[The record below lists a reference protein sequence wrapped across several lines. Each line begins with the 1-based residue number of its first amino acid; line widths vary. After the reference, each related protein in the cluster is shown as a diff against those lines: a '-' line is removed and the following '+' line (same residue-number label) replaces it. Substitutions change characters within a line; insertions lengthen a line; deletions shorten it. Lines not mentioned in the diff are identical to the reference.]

1 MKNIIKRI
9 LALTMVALLALVCL
23 SGCSDH
29 KPAEGKAVKKKVEL
43 IAATPPLIYGE
54 LGRGD
59 LATSAYTDF
68 LEYAA
73 EKFSAQYEEADVQ
86 IRVVGF
92 DYLEERQAITD
103 KFDTPE
109 AVDVLL
115 EGFFNMGSYIHTG
128 RLASLDDIIG
138 EETRSDIS
146 KSMWDEGV
154 YQGKTYMYPFYHL
167 PNTMAY
173 NAELFRQTGLERFIR
188 PKDQIASWTLDD
200 WEIILD
206 TLAEKLPQ
214 SSFPMMMYGKNNQ
227 GDTHIMVLLRAFGC
241 PFFNE
246 KGAFQVSTPE
256 GIQALRWI
264 QDGVHR
270 GWFPPTTANIE
281 CADCIQLFNNGQM
294 ALCVTNPANQ
304 TFFEKAGIDAR
315 LVNFPSA
322 DGKGLSTT
330 FVTGFGVFHNG
341 DDARVRAAKAFVQFV
356 CSDSELTQAV
366 IPNIP
371 VRSSMQ
377 AYYHDSITMVDAYAA
392 NEDTVVN
399 FTNNLPNWAGVR
411 QAFYPEIH
419 DLLLGTLTPE
429 QAAAN
434 IDEACNQAVGQAA
447 SRDPAGYGGAAK
459 CRADVSAHPLRE
471 PAVAGSFSLA

>member
-1 MKNIIKRI
+1 MKNRRKRI
-9 LALTMVALLALVCL
+9 LALTAAALLVLGCG
-23 SGCSDH
+23 SGCSP
-29 KPAEGKAVKKKVEL
+29 KQSAENKVEREKVEL
-43 IAATPPLIYGE
+43 VAATPPLIYGE
-54 LGRGD
+54 LGKGE
-59 LATSAYTDF
+59 LETSAYTDF

-73 EKFSAQYEEADVQ
+73 PKFAAQYEEADVTIQ
-86 IRVVGF
+86 VVGF
-92 DYLEERQAITD
+92 DYLEEQQAIAD

-109 AVDVLL
+109 AVDILL

-128 RLASLDDIIG
+128 RLTPLDDIID
-138 EETRSDIS
+138 EQTRSDIS
-146 KSMWDEGV
+146 ESMWDEGV
-154 YQGKTYMYPFYHL
+154 YQDKTYMYPFYHL

-173 NAELFRQTGLERFIR
+173 NAELLRQAGLERYIL
-188 PKDQIASWTLDD
+188 PKDEIVTWSLDD

-206 TLAEKLPQ
+206 TLAEKLPE

-241 PFFNE
+241 SFFNE
-246 KGAFQVSTPE
+246 NGEFQVNTPE

-264 QDGVHR
+264 QDGVSR

-304 TFFEKAGIDAR
+304 TFFDKAGIDAR

-330 FVTGFGVFHNG
+330 FVTGFGVFDNR
-341 DDARVRAAKAFVQFV
+341 DEAKIRAAKAFVQFV
-356 CSDSELTQAV
+356 CADSELTQAV
-366 IPNIP
+366 VPNIP
-371 VRSSMQ
+371 VRTSMQ
-377 AYYHDSITMVDAYAA
+377 EYYHDSINMVDAHSA

-411 QAFYPEIH
+411 QAFYPNIH
-419 DLLLGTLTPE
+419 DLLLGAATPE
-429 QAAAN
+429 QAAAG
-434 IDEACNQAVGQAA
+434 IDEGCNRAV
-447 SRDPAGYGGAAK
+447 SGA
-459 CRADVSAHPLRE
+459 E
-471 PAVAGSFSLA
+471 